1 MIPNAACGAAP
12 PAQPRPRLAYIE
24 GVGGVGGA
32 GEARGLAGLEGSYL
46 SLDGEG
52 RVVRLDSFAKALA
65 PGLRLGWATGAPAI
79 IDKLASCIHGS
90 ALGPCATTQA
100 PPPPPFSSPLPHF
113 EPRQPSGAR
122 YLQELQLTTNTL
134 RVAIIHT
141 DSVSW

>member
-1 MIPNAACGAAP
+1 M
-12 PAQPRPRLAYIE
+12 
-24 GVGGVGGA
+24 GGA

-100 PPPPPFSSPLPHF
+100 PPPPPSLP
-113 EPRQPSGAR
+113 RSR
-122 YLQELQLTTNTL
+122 TL
-134 RVAIIHT
+134 NHVNHLAPDIFRNC
-141 DSVSW
+141 S